1 MGVSWLGG
9 DDTTLRGTRS
19 LADVLHSGG
28 MPAPLYAMGLSRAA
42 ALPLPWWLR
51 MLSRLPLPILYCLAA
66 GATWAMRR
74 IVRHRVQTVR
84 SNIERSFPDLPVPEL
99 RRIESAYYTNLSQVI
114 AEVLKMGNL
123 GREELRRRVT
133 FGNPQL
139 VLDVVAAGS
148 SVLVVCAHQC
158 NWEWQLLAL
167 SAQLQVPVQ
176 AAYKPLRGSLGERLM
191 RILRSQFGAELV
203 PAKELLPSLLRR
215 RDARAIAM
223 VADQAPVSSDFK
235 HWTRFLEQPTAF
247 YLGPAK
253 IAQAT
258 RFAVLFARM
267 LRISRGRYEVV
278 FEPLAAAGER
288 ATAAEITERYARA
301 VETQVRAAP
310 ADWLWSHRRWKLS
323 PPAPAAALDG

>member
-1 MGVSWLGG
+1 MSGG
-9 DDTTLRGTRS
+9 DDTTLRGARS
-19 LADVLHSGG
+19 PANVLQSGE
-28 MPAPLYAMGLSRAA
+28 MPAPLYAAGRSRPT
-42 ALPLPWWLR
+42 ALPPPWWLG
-51 MLSRLPLPILYCLAA
+51 MLSRLPLPILYSLAA

-74 IVRHRVQTVR
+74 IVRHRIDTVR
-84 SNIERSFPDLPVPEL
+84 TNIERSFPELPVRER
-99 RRIESAYYTNLSQVI
+99 RRIESAYYANLSQVL
-114 AEVLKMGNL
+114 AEVLKMADL
-123 GREELRRRVT
+123 SRAELCQRVR
-133 FGNPQL
+133 FRNPHL
-139 VLDVVAAGS
+139 VRDAVASGS

-191 RILRSQFGAELV
+191 RTLRSQFGAELV
-203 PAKELLPSLLRR
+203 PAKELLASLLRR

-258 RFAVLFARM
+258 RYAVLFARM
-267 LRISRGRYEVV
+267 LRISRGHYEVV

-288 ATAAEITERYARA
+288 ATAGEITERYARA

-323 PPAPAAALDG
+323 PPGEAAALNR

>member
-1 MGVSWLGG
+1 MS
-9 DDTTLRGTRS
+9 
-19 LADVLHSGG
+19 
-28 MPAPLYAMGLSRAA
+28 APLYALGLSHPM

-51 MLSRLPLPILYCLAA
+51 MLSRLPLPSLYSLAA
-66 GATWAMRR
+66 GAIWAMRR
-74 IVRHRVQTVR
+74 IVHHRVETVR
-84 SNIERSFPDLPVPEL
+84 TNIERSFPELPAHE
-99 RRIESAYYTNLSQVI
+99 RRLIESQYYANLSQLV
-114 AEVLKMGNL
+114 AEVIKMASIS
-123 GREELRRRVT
+123 RAELRQRVS

-139 VLDVVAAGS
+139 VRDVVMGGS

-176 AAYKPLRGSLGERLM
+176 AAYKPLRGALGERVM
-191 RILRSQFGAELV
+191 RTLRSQFGAELV
-203 PAKELLPSLLRR
+203 PAKELLGSLLRR
-215 RDARAIAM
+215 RDARAVAM

-235 HWTRFLEQPTAF
+235 HWTRFLQQPTAF

-267 LRISRGRYEVV
+267 RRISRGHYEVV
-278 FEPLAAAGER
+278 FEPLAVAGER

-301 VETQVRAAP
+301 VEQQVRAAP
-310 ADWLWSHRRWKLS
+310 ADWLWSHRRWKL
-323 PPAPAAALDG
+323 PAPEAAAALER

>member
-1 MGVSWLGG
+1 MGVSLSGG

-19 LADVLHSGG
+19 PANVLQFGE
-28 MPAPLYAMGLSRAA
+28 MPAPLYAAGRSRPT

-51 MLSRLPLPILYCLAA
+51 MLSRVPLPILYSLAA

-74 IVRHRVQTVR
+74 IVRHRIEAVR
-84 SNIERSFPDLPVPEL
+84 TNIERSFPQLPARAR
-99 RRIESAYYTNLSQVI
+99 RRIESSYYANLSQVL
-114 AEVLKMGNL
+114 AEVLKMADL
-123 GREELRRRVT
+123 SREELCRRVR
-133 FGNPQL
+133 FSNPHL
-139 VLDVVAAGS
+139 IRDAVASGS

-167 SAQLQVPVQ
+167 SAQLTVPVQ

-191 RILRSQFGAELV
+191 RTLRSQFGAELV
-203 PAKELLPSLLRR
+203 PAKELLASLLRR

-247 YLGPAK
+247 YMGPEK

-258 RFAVLFARM
+258 RFAVIFAGMR
-267 LRISRGRYEVV
+267 RRSRGHYEVV
-278 FEPLAAAGER
+278 CELLAAPGER
-288 ATAAEITERYARA
+288 AAPGQITERYARA
-301 VETQVRAAP
+301 VEQQVRAAP
-310 ADWLWSHRRWKLS
+310 AD
-323 PPAPAAALDG
+323 

>member
-1 MGVSWLGG
+1 
-9 DDTTLRGTRS
+9 
-19 LADVLHSGG
+19 
-28 MPAPLYAMGLSRAA
+28 MPPPLYAAGQSRP
-42 ALPLPWWLR
+42 LPPPLPWWLR
-51 MLSRLPLPILYCLAA
+51 MLSRLPLAILYGLAA
-66 GATWAMRR
+66 AATWAMRR
-74 IVRHRVQTVR
+74 ILRHRVETVR
-84 SNIERSFPDLPVPEL
+84 TNIERSFPEL
-99 RRIESAYYTNLSQVI
+99 SVRERRRIESNYYANLSQVL
-114 AEVLKMGNL
+114 AEVLKIAGL
-123 GREELRRRVT
+123 SRAELCQRVRLR
-133 FGNPQL
+133 NPHL
-139 VLDVVAAGS
+139 IRDAVTSGS

-167 SAQLQVPVQ
+167 SAQLPVPVQ

-191 RILRSQFGAELV
+191 RTLRSQFGAEMV
-203 PAKELLPSLLRR
+203 PAKELLASLLRR

-267 LRISRGRYEVV
+267 LRSSRGHYEVV

-301 VETQVRAAP
+301 VEGQVRAAP
-310 ADWLWSHRRWKLS
+310 ADWLWSHRRWKL
-323 PPAPAAALDG
+323 PPPGAGAALNR

>member
-1 MGVSWLGG
+1 
-9 DDTTLRGTRS
+9 
-19 LADVLHSGG
+19 
-28 MPAPLYAMGLSRAA
+28 MGLSRPT

-51 MLSRLPLPILYCLAA
+51 MLSRLPLPILYGLAA

-74 IVRHRVQTVR
+74 LVRHRVETVR
-84 SNIERSFPDLPVPEL
+84 TNIARSFPEL
-99 RRIESAYYTNLSQVI
+99 SVREQRLIESGYYTNLAQVI
-114 AEVLKMGNL
+114 AEVLKMGDL
-123 GREELRRRVT
+123 TRDELRQRVR
-133 FGNPQL
+133 FRNPQL
-139 VLDVVAAGS
+139 LREVIAGGS
-148 SVLVVCAHQC
+148 SVVVVCAHQC

-176 AAYKPLRGSLGERLM
+176 AAYKPLRGSLGEQLM
-191 RILRSQFGAELV
+191 RTLRSQFGAELV
-203 PAKELLPSLLRR
+203 PAKELLASLLRR

-235 HWTRFLEQPTAF
+235 YWTRFLAQPTAF

-267 LRISRGRYEVV
+267 QRSARGHYEVI

-288 ATAAEITERYARA
+288 ATAEEITERYARA
-301 VETQVRAAP
+301 VEAQVLTAP

-323 PPAPAAALDG
+323 PPAPGGALSP